1 MKKIQALISLGS
13 NLGDRLNHLLKA
25 LILLEDKGIN
35 ILQLSSLYETP
46 SWGFDSTPFFNACAL
61 IQTRL
66 TPDEL
71 VALFLDIEKTMGR
84 FRKENSGYRAR
95 EIDLDL
101 LFYEQ
106 KQIDLP
112 HLTVP
117 HPRLHLRNFVL
128 VPLNEIAP
136 HWEHP
141 TLHLTVAQL
150 YAQSPDPDLPK
161 KNPFSHWA
169 PPLFSTFPFIAI
181 EGNIG
186 VGKTTFAKQLQALYK
201 TSFLQET
208 FADNPFLESF
218 YTDPKKYA
226 LAVETAFFNARI
238 EQNQVFWKTNK
249 PPIVADY
256 TLQKSLIFAAEN
268 LTPSDFTAFKARY
281 KDQMG
286 GIKQPDLVV
295 YLHTSLEA
303 LQRQIKK
310 RGRPYEQKI
319 STHYLQQIEAG
330 YRALK
335 ETKLPFPV
343 VSVGTE
349 NLDFLNEEQAF
360 HKLLRRV
367 FKASF
372 L

>member
-1 MKKIQALISLGS
+1 VKKKQALISLGS

-25 LILLEDKGIN
+25 LILLEDRGIN

-71 VALFLDIEKTMGR
+71 VVLLLDIEKALGR
-84 FRKENSGYRAR
+84 FRVEDAGYRAR

-106 KQIDLP
+106 QHIDLP

-141 TLHLTVAQL
+141 TLHQTVAAL
-150 YAQSPDPDLPK
+150 AGHSPDQDQPK
-161 KNPFSHWA
+161 KLVFSKWA
-169 PPLFSTFPFIAI
+169 PPLFTAFPYIAI

-186 VGKTTFAKQLQALYK
+186 VGKTTFAKQLQALYR

-208 FADNPFLESF
+208 FADNTYLESF

-238 EQNQVFWKTNK
+238 QQNQDFWNTNT
-249 PPIVADY
+249 PPTVADY

-295 YLHTSLEA
+295 YLHTSLAA

-310 RGRPYEQKI
+310 RGRTFEQKI
-319 STHYLQQIEAG
+319 STRYLQQIEAG
-330 YRALK
+330 YLALK
-335 ETKLPFPV
+335 ETELPFPV

-349 NLDFLNEEQAF
+349 NLDFINEEQAF
-360 HKLLRRV
+360 HKLLRQV

>member
-1 MKKIQALISLGS
+1 MKKKQALISLGS

-25 LILLEDKGIN
+25 LILLEDRGIN

-46 SWGFDSTPFFNACAL
+46 SWGFDSTPFFNACAQ
-61 IQTRL
+61 IETRL

-71 VALFLDIEKTMGR
+71 VVLFLDIEKTMGR

-106 KQIDLP
+106 QHIDLP

-141 TLHLTVAQL
+141 TLHQTVAAL
-150 YAQSPDPDLPK
+150 AGQSPDQDQPK
-161 KNPFSHWA
+161 KLVFSKWA
-169 PPLFSTFPFIAI
+169 PPLFTAFPYVAI

-186 VGKTTFAKQLQALYK
+186 VGKTTFAKQLQALYM

-208 FADNPFLESF
+208 FADNPYLESF

-238 EQNQVFWKTNK
+238 QQNQDFWNTNT
-249 PPIVADY
+249 PPTVADY

-310 RGRPYEQKI
+310 RGRPFEQKI
-319 STHYLQQIEAG
+319 STRYLQQIEVG
-330 YRALK
+330 YLALK
-335 ETKLPFPV
+335 EKELPFPV
-343 VSVGTE
+343 VSVRTE
-349 NLDFLNEEQAF
+349 NLDFINEEQVF
-360 HKLLRRV
+360 HKLLRQL